1 MKRTKKKVAHKNP
14 AKKKEKP
21 TEEEPVE
28 KKVGFW
34 ARLFGRKKRPAEAM
48 EKPAEEKEAR

>member
-1 MKRTKKKVAHKNP
+1 MKRTRKKVAHKRP

-21 TEEEPVE
+21 TVEEQPVEEKLAE

-34 ARLFGRKKRPAEAM
+34 ARLFGRK